1 MKSILTVSFFM
12 MLITSLTAAASEDYV
27 CDNNGVKR
35 IVSIVYQ
42 NEEAPVPCE
51 VRYDKG
57 EGMQTLWT
65 AESETGYCEARADEF
80 LGKQESWGFK
90 CSKLEAANES
100 EGEMSQVDMQ
110 EPAMQESQEV
120 MQQELHTSVY

>member
-1 MKSILTVSFFM
+1 MRSILTVSIFM
-12 MLITSLTAAASEDYV
+12 MITTSLTVVAAEDYV

-35 IVSIVYQ
+35 IVSIVYH

-65 AESETGYCEARADEF
+65 AESEAGYCEARADEF
-80 LGKQESWGFK
+80 IGKQETWGFK
-90 CSKLEAANES
+90 CSKFEAPNES
-100 EGEMSQVDMQ
+100 DGEMSQVDMQ
-110 EPAMQESQEV
+110 EPAMQESQEL
-120 MQQELHTSVY
+120 MQEELHTSVY